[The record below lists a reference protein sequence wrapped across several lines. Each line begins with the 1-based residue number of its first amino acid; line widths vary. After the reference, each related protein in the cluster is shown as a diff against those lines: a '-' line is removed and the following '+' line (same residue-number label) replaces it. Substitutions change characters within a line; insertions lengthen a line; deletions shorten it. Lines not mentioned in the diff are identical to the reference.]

1 MSVKKFL
8 IILCILEAIVIGC
21 LISSIK
27 NPDPPPQILNPIEI
41 IRDSIIR
48 DSIFIEIEKIK
59 TEYIYINE
67 QYKEDSI
74 DIMSANDSML
84 FDSFSRYIENY
95 NNK

>member
-1 MSVKKFL
+1 MDVKRFL

-21 LISSIK
+21 LIGSIK
-27 NPDPPPQILNPIEI
+27 NPDPPPISNPIEI
-41 IRDSIIR
+41 IRDSITR